1 MKDGGKY
8 EGEQIQI
15 HRLEM
20 KTGSV
25 GIEPTTT
32 DHYWQPQAERRYIYR
47 WTLTDKCE

>member
-1 MKDGGKY
+1 VKDGGKY

-25 GIEPTTT
+25 GIEPTTA